1 MKTTIHQ
8 TFAAFCS
15 LFLLVS
21 VSFAHGDEFTKPYVD
36 SLVPSYLSL
45 QKALAADDLANAKNA
60 ATNLNVAAMKGPKF
74 EEFTDFVSKII
85 TARDLNEARTA
96 FVEVSAELITV
107 IDHVGTTGGTTL
119 FTAHCPMAFGG
130 KGADWVQGD
139 KKVMN
144 PYFGGK
150 MPHCGSINDQVAG
163 KMSDKVD
170 AKLPPGG
177 QHAHGNP

>member
-1 MKTTIHQ
+1 MQLIPPC
-8 TFAAFCS
+8 FRFFCPRRRVYQA
-15 LFLLVS
+15 LC
-21 VSFAHGDEFTKPYVD
+21 GFTR
-36 SLVPSYLSL
+36 
-45 QKALAADDLANAKNA
+45 AK
-60 ATNLNVAAMKGPKF
+60 LPF
-74 EEFTDFVSKII
+74 PKII